1 MKWLQW
7 LSFFVCLVIINNA
20 QAQTSDFFSGLYGG
34 LEGGSISY
42 NTQITFDGVDDPAGR
57 SAAGYGGFL
66 GYNFLSDNIL
76 LSAEFILNFASVPGA
91 YTFDETANGFS
102 ELEVRRGT
110 SVGLDLRI
118 GYLIAGRFLLNAK
131 AGYSANSQ
139 SVRIK
144 EDPLEIDPMEI
155 SRESFARFQLGAGFE
170 ASVHPNIAIRFS
182 FRTLAGFDLEKS
194 DVADV
199 ATLNTFNR
207 FDVEPSQQ
215 QFFSGVVLRF

>member
-1 MKWLQW
+1 MKWLNW
-7 LSFFVCLVIINNA
+7 FCLFFCLVMMNDA
-20 QAQTSDFFSGLYGG
+20 RAQTSNFFSGVYGG
-34 LEGGSISY
+34 LEAGSISY

-66 GYNFLSDNIL
+66 GYNVLSDNIL
-76 LSAEFILNFASVPGA
+76 LGAEFILNFASAPGP
-91 YTFDETANGFS
+91 YTFDQAANGFS

-110 SVGLDLRI
+110 SAGLDLRI

-155 SRESFARFQLGAGFE
+155 SRESFRRFQFGAGFE

-182 FRTLAGFDLEKS
+182 FRTLAGFDLEK
-194 DVADV
+194 ADV
-199 ATLNTFNR
+199 TDVPTLNAFNR

>member
-1 MKWLQW
+1 MKWMQW
-7 LSFFVCLVIINNA
+7 LSVLFCLMLISNG
-20 QAQTSDFFSGLYGG
+20 QAQISDSFSGLYGG

-66 GYNFLSDNIL
+66 GYNFLSDNML
-76 LSAEFILNFASVPGA
+76 LGAEFILNFASVPGP
-91 YTFDETANGFS
+91 YTFDQTTNGFS

-110 SVGLDLRI
+110 SAGLDLRI
-118 GYLIAGRFLLNAK
+118 GYLIAGRFLFNVK

-155 SRESFARFQLGAGFE
+155 SRESFGRFQLGAGFE

-182 FRTLAGFDLEKS
+182 FRTLAGFDLEKA

-199 ATLNTFNR
+199 PPLNAFNR